1 MTERARVVCLP
12 PQVANQIAAGEVV
25 TRPSSVVKELV
36 ENSIDAGATR
46 IAVDID
52 GGGVTRIR
60 VVDDGIGMDRE
71 DATLALE
78 RHATSKIR
86 EAEDL
91 QTIRS
96 FGFRGEALP
105 SIASVSR
112 FRLRTRPH
120 DADEGTEV
128 VVEGG
133 ETAVVKPCGTAP
145 GTTIEIE
152 DLFFNVPA
160 RRKFLRATSTES
172 AHVGDAL
179 KSMALAHPHIQF
191 EISRDGR
198 RRHRWLSA
206 DKRRDRVT
214 DILEGYTLY
223 EAHGSRGPVSVEA
236 YLSAPDRART
246 GAGGLYLF
254 VLDRPV
260 QDRALARAVATA
272 YGPALDP
279 GRYPVGAVFLDVDP
293 ELVDVNVHPQKTEVR
308 FAHARAVA
316 DALHGVISD
325 ALGERFSGPMSKP
338 PAWAQSTPTPTPTP
352 WSWQP
357 TDSSPASRPPTM
369 DPSVPP
375 SGSAPAGA
383 MVWPARGPAAPAR
396 PAAPSPPASTS
407 DGSRL
412 LATVRG
418 HLLLEDETGVRFV
431 SRTRARR
438 AWLMMRAEAELK
450 AGGLVAQ
457 QLLFP
462 MVRELDQAEVDRLA
476 VAERE
481 AQWLGVALRRRDA
494 VTIAVSAVPRLFAAM
509 PHEPLLDALL
519 RALLE
524 GGDVA
529 PTLDALCDDAA
540 QHWVG
545 DDDGRMVTALAEA
558 DRLSGVVT
566 TTVAWQT
573 LDDG

>member
-1 MTERARVVCLP
+1 MTGRPRVVCLR

-71 DATLALE
+71 DATLAVE

-133 ETAVVKPCGTAP
+133 NAAVVKPCGTAP
-145 GTTIEIE
+145 GTTIEVE

-191 EISRDGR
+191 EVSRDGR

-206 DKRRDRVT
+206 AKRRDRVQ
-214 DILEGYTLY
+214 DILEGYPLH

-272 YGPALDP
+272 YGPALEP

-325 ALGERFSGPMSKP
+325 AIGERFSGPVSKP
-338 PAWAQSTPTPTPTP
+338 PAWAQSPPTPTPTP

-357 TDSSPASRPPTM
+357 TDSTPASRPALESSGPVGATPT
-369 DPSVPP
+369 
-375 SGSAPAGA
+375 GA
-383 MVWPARGPAAPAR
+383 IVWPARGPSAPLR
-396 PAAPSPPASTS
+396 PAVHPTAPSTRESS
-407 DGSRL
+407 HL
-412 LATVRG
+412 LATVRD
-418 HLLLEDETGVRFV
+418 HLLVQDDVGVHFV
-431 SRTRARR
+431 SRPRARR

-450 AGGLVAQ
+450 GGGLVAQ

-462 MVRELDQAEVDRLA
+462 MVRELDRAEVDRLT
-476 VAERE
+476 VAEGE
-481 AQWLGVALRRRDA
+481 AQWLGVALRRRDPI
-494 VTIAVSAVPRLFAAM
+494 TIAVSAVPRLFAAM
-509 PHEPLLDALL
+509 PHEPLLDVLL

-529 PTLDALCDDAA
+529 PMLGSLCDDAA

-545 DDDGRMVTALAEA
+545 DDDDRVVSALVEAE
-558 DRLSGVVT
+558 RLSDVVT
-566 TTVAWQT
+566 TTVAWQA
-573 LDDG
+573 LDDD

>member
-1 MTERARVVCLP
+1 VNERARVVCLP

-46 IAVDID
+46 ITVDID
-52 GGGVTRIR
+52 GGGVARIR
-60 VVDDGIGMDRE
+60 VVDDGMGMDRE

-86 EAEDL
+86 LAEDL
-91 QTIRS
+91 HTIRS

-112 FRLRTRPH
+112 FRMRTRLH

-128 VVEGG
+128 LVEGG
-133 ETAVVKPCGTAP
+133 ATAQVKPCGTAP

-179 KSMALAHPHIQF
+179 KAMALAHPDIQL
-191 EISRDGR
+191 EITRDGR

-206 DKRRDRVT
+206 PNRRDRVS
-214 DILEGYTLY
+214 DVLEGYTLH
-223 EAHGSRGPVSVEA
+223 EAHGSRGPISVEA
-236 YLSAPDRART
+236 YLTGPDRART

-260 QDRALARAVATA
+260 QNRALARAIATA
-272 YGPALDP
+272 YGPALEP

-316 DALHGVISD
+316 DALHGVISE
-325 ALGERFSGPMSKP
+325 ALGQRFTAPASKA
-338 PAWAQSTPTPTPTP
+338 PAWAQSPPTPTPTP

-357 TDSSPASRPPTM
+357 SDVPPPSRPSTLEP
-369 DPSVPP
+369 DGSP
-375 SGSAPAGA
+375 SGFPVPAGA
-383 MVWPARGPAAPAR
+383 MVWPARGPAAPSR
-396 PAAPSPPASTS
+396 PGPLPASA
-407 DGSRL
+407 GEASRI
-412 LATVRG
+412 LATTRA
-418 HLLLEDETGVRFV
+418 HLLVEDEVGVRFV
-431 SRTRARR
+431 SRMRARR
-438 AWLMMRAEAELK
+438 AWLLMRAEAELK

-462 MVRELDQAEVDRLA
+462 MVRELEEVEVDRLT
-476 VAERE
+476 VAEQE
-481 AQWLGVALRRRDA
+481 AGWLGCALRRRDPI
-494 VTIAVSAVPRLFAAM
+494 TIAVSAVPRLFAAM

-519 RALLE
+519 GALVQ

-529 PTLDALCDDAA
+529 PMLESLCRDAA

-545 DDDGRMVTALAEA
+545 DDDARMVAALAEA
-558 DRLSGVVT
+558 DQLAAVVT

-573 LDDG
+573 LDDD